1 MSVLGPSLHFDKRVR
16 SAFGPEAEVN
26 EGNPP
31 IKVSNSPRARARAPC
46 GTAGN
51 IQRFPCH
58 TYVRFRGAAEMEECA
73 ASTEHDAIDP
83 KATFRWKSGN
93 ATKLGRFRAWSSSP
107 FDREDTPFAGDTLE
121 GPATAVAEA

>member
-1 MSVLGPSLHFDKRVR
+1 MNRQARLAGSV
-16 SAFGPEAEVN
+16 EN
-26 EGNPP
+26 
-31 IKVSNSPRARARAPC
+31 
-46 GTAGN
+46 
-51 IQRFPCH
+51 
-58 TYVRFRGAAEMEECA
+58 
-73 ASTEHDAIDP
+73 DP